1 MACSIQS
8 IKQISQWKQVTKWY
22 KINCSQKRSD
32 KIVSRFFC
40 VAHTKK
46 SQFSYL
52 YYSSPPHKLP
62 IIHTGSDKYI
72 ASNQMR
78 KYHCAIIQITLKF
91 QREDLLSYT

>member
-8 IKQISQWKQVTKWY
+8 IKQIAQWKQVTKWS
-22 KINCSQKRSD
+22 KTNCSQRMSD
-32 KIVSRFFC
+32 KIVNRFFC

-52 YYSSPPHKLP
+52 YYSSPPHKLL

-72 ASNQMR
+72 SNQMR
-78 KYHCAIIQITLKF
+78 KDHCAIIQITLKF
-91 QREDLLSYT
+91 QREDLLSYN